1 MILIAAFLVLTT
13 GFTAVLNRRRFFLDM
28 CTADV
33 SSRAN
38 TGQEH
43 NSCFGFSSMT
53 TRRDKLVL
61 VLVLRYSAYQSDP
74 GLRSALNSF

>member
-28 CTADV
+28 CMADV
-33 SSRAN
+33 SSRAK

-61 VLVLRYSAYQSDP
+61 VLRYSAYQSNP

>member
-1 MILIAAFLVLTT
+1 MIFIAATRVLTT
-13 GFTAVLNRRRFFLDM
+13 GSTAVLNCRRFFLDM
-28 CTADV
+28 CTAGV
-33 SSRAN
+33 SSRAK

-61 VLVLRYSAYQSDP
+61 VLRYSAYQSKP
-74 GLRSALNSF
+74 GLRSVLNSF